1 MLDDLG
7 IEKKSPH
14 TCRRTYATTARLNGM
29 EPEILQKILGH
40 ADYSVTA
47 NDYIMA
53 EKDIERLIKAS
64 EKVNKAEKEKPM
76 E

>member
-1 MLDDLG
+1 
-7 IEKKSPH
+7 
-14 TCRRTYATTARLNGM
+14 M
-29 EPEILQKILGH
+29 EPEILQKILGY

-53 EKDIERLIKAS
+53 EKDIERLIKAAD
-64 EKVNKAEKEKPM
+64 KVNKAKKENPM